1 MTRRLDRGGESTA
14 ARIMLP
20 AYPIL
25 CTYLG
30 VMYLSPPEA
39 LLASPVLEVAN
50 EHLPIH
56 LWGVLFLL
64 VAAVQVVALIVHR
77 CILYEVALILM
88 VVAMVVW
95 AAVFVAGDDE
105 LHEMST
111 LPVVVNDTVGAG
123 DSFMAG
129 FISGL
134 LDEGLLG
141 GAAEREALAKATWAD
156 VVPAV
161 ERAIGTSTVTVGR
174 AGAYGP
180 SHDEIAEA
188 LARR

>member
-14 ARIMLP
+14 AHIMLP

-95 AAVFVAGDDE
+95 AAVFVA
-105 LHEMST
+105 
-111 LPVVVNDTVGAG
+111 A
-123 DSFMAG
+123 AR
-129 FISGL
+129 
-134 LDEGLLG
+134 EGGSPTAWCWPAFVAVACYANL
-141 GAAEREALAKATWAD
+141 AALVKGEEQ
-156 VVPAV
+156 VC
-161 ERAIGTSTVTVGR
+161 
-174 AGAYGP
+174 
-180 SHDEIAEA
+180 
-188 LARR
+188 ARQ